1 MQDYASAVK
10 SNKSQKMRLLSVEE
24 VCSRDLRINDTQ
36 RMIEEIRN
44 GFESWQ
50 NIWLWKKWQEFQTQ
64 INITVKEMAWLSRVE
79 LKSSD

>member
-50 NIWLWKKWQEFQTQ
+50 NI
-64 INITVKEMAWLSRVE
+64 
-79 LKSSD
+79 

>member
-1 MQDYASAVK
+1 
-10 SNKSQKMRLLSVEE
+10 
-24 VCSRDLRINDTQ
+24 LRINDTQ